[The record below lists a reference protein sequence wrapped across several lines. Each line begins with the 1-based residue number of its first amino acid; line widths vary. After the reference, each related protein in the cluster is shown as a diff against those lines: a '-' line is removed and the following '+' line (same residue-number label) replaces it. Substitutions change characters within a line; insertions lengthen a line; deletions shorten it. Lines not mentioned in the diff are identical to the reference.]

1 MFQYFQVE
9 VEQFNLFCLC
19 SISNSLSLPLWYR
32 HWGDIENKIIKDMI
46 QWLQVYDNDNDA
58 DVDDDDAFDAG
69 DDDNYLLFQ
78 LYDDDNAVLMTMIRK
93 LVTNICSCRWTRKTL
108 MLTMLMKTVIILF
121 CRWTATTTRQC
132 SPTASPASCCP
143 SSWTGSHSA
152 SSFPFIPRHQTGW
165 TTSFLKET
173 KHSKL
178 TC

>member
-1 MFQYFQVE
+1 MIFQSFKYFQVE

-46 QWLQVYDNDNDA
+46 SSVITTWYIIYVVSCQYVLAGVWWWQWN
-58 DVDDDDAFDAG
+58 
-69 DDDNYLLFQ
+69 
-78 LYDDDNAVLMTMIRK
+78 RK
-93 LVTNICSCRWTRKTL
+93 LV
-108 MLTMLMKTVIILF
+108 MIILF

-152 SSFPFIPRHQTGW
+152 SSFPFIQRHQTGW

-173 KHSKL
+173 KHFKL
-178 TC
+178 IC